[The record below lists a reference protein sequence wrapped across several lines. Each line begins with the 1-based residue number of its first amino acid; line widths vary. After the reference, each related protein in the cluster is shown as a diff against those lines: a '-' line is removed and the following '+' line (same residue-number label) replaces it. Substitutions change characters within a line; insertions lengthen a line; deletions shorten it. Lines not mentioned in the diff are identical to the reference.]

1 LVIISRGVFYGGLY
15 VLNSYTGVDIM
26 VKIITAEDAANLID
40 DNSSVCV
47 NGFVMANAAEELFI
61 AVEKRFLETGHPQN
75 LKLMYTGSVGD
86 GEERGINHF
95 AHEGLIRETFGAHY
109 GTIKKLSPLILEN
122 KIKAYNIP
130 QGVIIQLYRTLG
142 ANLPGIITHV
152 GLETFIDPKYEGGK
166 LNEIST
172 EDYVRRISMDG
183 KDYLYYKNPGKIN
196 YAFIRGTEADK
207 NGNISFK
214 NEGLRLDSL
223 TIAIACRNSGGKVI
237 VQVEKLVENGS
248 INPKDVVLPNILV
261 DYVVAVKDKK
271 NHMQTGGTYYNED
284 FLINKNQDIKYD
296 IKQLDIRKIIA
307 RRCAMLLNKDI
318 RVLNFGIG
326 IPEIVSAV
334 LEEEQVSENYV
345 TTIESGIVGG
355 IAQSG
360 MDFGVAKYPEAIIDA
375 TYQFDYYDGG
385 GIDIAFLGMGECDRY
400 GNINVSKLGNT
411 VTGSGGFIDI
421 AQNSKTVV
429 FMGTF
434 TAGGLKVDVADGT
447 LNIINEGKSK
457 KFVNNAAQ
465 ITYAGSYGYKSGQ
478 TVYVVTERAVFKMSE
493 NGFKLIEVAPGINL
507 EKDILK
513 QMEFMPEIS
522 SELKIMDTRIFSDEL
537 MGLNNI

>member
-1 LVIISRGVFYGGLY
+1 
-15 VLNSYTGVDIM
+15 M
-26 VKIITAEDAANLID
+26 VKIITADDAAGLIK

-47 NGFVMANAAEELFI
+47 NGFVMANAAEELFK
-61 AVEKRFLETGHPQN
+61 AVETRFLETGHPKN
-75 LKLMYTGSVGD
+75 IKLMYTGSVGD

-122 KIKAYNIP
+122 KIRAYNIP
-130 QGVIIQLYRTLG
+130 QGVIIQLYRALG
-142 ANLPGIITHV
+142 AGLPGIITHV
-152 GLETFIDPKYEGGK
+152 GLETFIDPKYDGGK

-172 EDYVRRISMDG
+172 EDYVKRIEIDG

-196 YAFIRGTEADK
+196 YALIRGTEADK

-237 VQVEKLVENGS
+237 VQVEKLVENGD
-248 INPKDVVLPNILV
+248 IKPKDVVLPGILV
-261 DYVVAVKDKK
+261 DYVVVTKDKT

-284 FLINKNQDIKYD
+284 FLINKHIDTEYAVR
-296 IKQLDIRKIIA
+296 QLDIRKVIA
-307 RRCAMLLNKDI
+307 RRCAMFLNKDI

-326 IPEIVSAV
+326 IPELVSAV
-334 LEEEQVSENYV
+334 LAEEQAAENYV

-385 GIDIAFLGMGECDRY
+385 GIDMAFLGMGECDRY

-434 TAGGLKVDVADGT
+434 TAGGLKVNVANGM
-447 LNIINEGKSK
+447 LNIIKDGKSK
-457 KFVNNAAQ
+457 KFVNHVAQ

-478 TVYVVTERAVFKMSE
+478 TVYVVTERAVFKLCE
-493 NGFKLIEVAPGINL
+493 NGFELIEIAPGINL
-507 EKDILK
+507 DRDILQ
-513 QMEFMPEIS
+513 QMEFIPEIS
-522 SELKIMDTRIFSDEL
+522 HELKVMDARIFNNNL
-537 MGLNNI
+537 MGLNNN

>member
-1 LVIISRGVFYGGLY
+1 
-15 VLNSYTGVDIM
+15 
-26 VKIITAEDAANLID
+26 
-40 DNSSVCV
+40 
-47 NGFVMANAAEELFI
+47 
-61 AVEKRFLETGHPQN
+61 
-75 LKLMYTGSVGD
+75 MYTGSVGD

-109 GTIKKLSPLILEN
+109 GTIRKLSPLILEN

-130 QGVIIQLYRTLG
+130 QGVIIQLYRALG

-152 GLETFIDPKYEGGK
+152 GLETFIDTKYEGGK
-166 LNEIST
+166 LNKISN
-172 EDYVRRISMDG
+172 EDYVRKIAIDG

-196 YAFIRGTEADK
+196 YALLRGTEADR

-237 VQVEKLVENGS
+237 VQVEKLVENGD
-248 INPKDVVLPNILV
+248 IAPKDVVLPNILV
-261 DYVVAVKDKK
+261 DYVVVVKDKK

-284 FLINKNQDIKYD
+284 FLVNKNQKSKYEFR
-296 IKQLDIRKIIA
+296 QLDIRKIIA
-307 RRCAMLLNKDI
+307 RRCAMFLNKNI

-326 IPEIVSAV
+326 IPEIVSV
-334 LEEEQVSENYV
+334 ILDEEQIAENYV

-360 MDFGVAKYPEAIIDA
+360 LDFGVAKYPEAIIDA

-385 GIDIAFLGMGECDRY
+385 GIDMAFLGMGECDRY
-400 GNINVSKLGNT
+400 GNINVSKLGSV

-421 AQNSKTVV
+421 AQNSKTVI
-429 FMGTF
+429 FTGTF
-434 TAGGLKVDVADGT
+434 TAGGLKVDVTNGR
-447 LNIINEGKSK
+447 LNIIKEGKSK

-465 ITYAGSYGYKSGQ
+465 ITYAGSYGFKSGQ
-478 TVYVVTERAVFKMSE
+478 TVYVVTERAVFELCE
-493 NGFKLIEVAPGINL
+493 NGFKLIEIAPGINL
-507 EKDILK
+507 EKDILE

-522 SELKIMDTRIFSDEL
+522 HELKIMDKRIFGDKL